1 MTTAN
6 TPTTDASTLAP
17 GAGNGR
23 QNALL
28 EAVDLKKYFP
38 VTKGLLLSKTIG
50 HIKAVDGVSFDL
62 RPGETLGIVGESGCG
77 KSTTAKMMLMLE
89 EPTEGSIF
97 FEGKNI
103 RNAGPAVRQEYR
115 RSVQAVFQ
123 DPWSSLNPRM
133 RVRDLIAEPMV
144 INWGLSRDGI
154 QERVLKLLTDVGL
167 SAYHAN
173 LYPHEFSGGQ
183 RQRLAIARALALNP
197 KVIVLDEPVSALDV
211 SIRAQIMNLLKDLQ
225 AEYNVS
231 YMLIAHHLATVR
243 YMCTWVA
250 VMYLGRIVEMSPV
263 RDLFENPSHPYTKA
277 LMSAALPSH
286 PDTVQDEMIL
296 TGEVPSP
303 LNPPEGCHFH
313 TRCPFVMDV
322 CSTEDPV
329 VKEVSPGH
337 TVACHLF

>member
-1 MTTAN
+1 MTTTNA
-6 TPTTDASTLAP
+6 PAIGSSDAIETAE
-17 GAGNGR
+17 NGR
-23 QNALL
+23 HNALL
-28 EAVDLKKYFP
+28 EAVALKKYFP
-38 VTKGLLLSKTIG
+38 VTKGLLLSKTVG
-50 HIKAVDGVSFDL
+50 HIKAVDGVSFQL

-89 EPTEGSIF
+89 QPTEGSIL
-97 FEGKNI
+97 FEGKDI
-103 RNAGPAVRQEYR
+103 READPAARQEYR

-144 INWGLSRDGI
+144 INWELGRAEI
-154 QERVLKLLTDVGL
+154 QDRVLKLLTDVGL

-250 VMYLGRIVEMSPV
+250 VMYLGRIVELSPV

-313 TRCPFVMDV
+313 TRCPFVMDR
-322 CSTEDPV
+322 CSLEDPV
-329 VKEVSPGH
+329 VKEVSQGH